1 MTTKVEKSIL
11 VNVPLSVAYNQWTQ
25 FEDFPRFMSGI
36 KSVTQLDDQRLN
48 WVAEIAGV
56 RRQWDARILEQVPD
70 KKISW
75 AATEGATNA
84 GSVTFEDV
92 GGGQTQVHLVLEYEP
107 EGLVEKI
114 GDKLNVV
121 ENTAEGD
128 LDRFKA
134 FIESEGYATGAWR
147 GSVTG
152 NVAGEPG
159 IQDAAA
165 SRGDSGKAGISG
177 KVAAGV
183 GLAAAGAAAAA
194 VSVAASKQDRDDTTD
209 ARLTPAVDTRHD
221 RARPADTSPSWD
233 AWNYPQTV
241 GRMQGSGS
249 LVGYEVHASDGDIGK
264 IDEASD
270 EVGTSRLVVDTG
282 PWILGRKVILPAGT
296 VQRVD
301 DADRK
306 VYVDLTKDQ
315 IKNSPELDQDT
326 TFDDVAYRDRLG
338 TCYGGLYR

>member
-1 MTTKVEKSIL
+1 MSTKVEKSIL

-25 FEDFPRFMSGI
+25 FEEFPHFMSGV
-36 KSVTQLDDQRLN
+36 KSVTQLDDENVN

-56 RRQWDARILEQVPD
+56 RRQWNARILEQAPD
-70 KKISW
+70 KRISW

-107 EGLVEKI
+107 EGMVEKI

-121 ENTAEGD
+121 ENQAEGD

-147 GSVTG
+147 GSVA
-152 NVAGEPG
+152 AGTAPDEPG
-159 IQDAAA
+159 IETAAS

-183 GLAAAGAAAAA
+183 GIAAAGAAAA
-194 VSVAASKQDRDDTTD
+194 VGVASSKQNRGDDIAD
-209 ARLTPAVDTRHD
+209 VASTPA
-221 RARPADTSPSWD
+221 SWD
-233 AWNYPQTV
+233 AWNYRQTAP
-241 GRMQGSGS
+241 GTQGLGN
-249 LVGYEVHASDGDIGK
+249 VIGYEVHATDGHIGK

-270 EVGTSRLVVDTG
+270 DVGTSRLVVDTG
-282 PWILGRKVILPAGT
+282 PWIFGRKVILPAGT
-296 VQRVD
+296 VERVD
-301 DADRK
+301 HADRK
-306 VYVDLTKDQ
+306 VYVDLTKDK
-315 IKNSPELDQDT
+315 IKNSPELDDSFADEAAHQ
-326 TFDDVAYRDRLG
+326 DRLG
-338 TCYGGLYR
+338 TYYGEFYR

>member
-1 MTTKVEKSIL
+1 MSTKVEKRIL

-25 FEDFPRFMSGI
+25 FEEFPHFMSGI
-36 KSVTQLDDQRLN
+36 KSVTQLDDQHLE

-56 RRQWDARILEQVPD
+56 RRQWKARIVEQVPD
-70 KKISW
+70 KKVSW

-121 ENTAEGD
+121 ENRAEGD

-147 GSVTG
+147 GAVGTG
-152 NVAGEPG
+152 TAAGEPG
-159 IQDAAA
+159 IEAAAA

-183 GLAAAGAAAAA
+183 GIAAAGAAAAA
-194 VSVAASKQDRDDTTD
+194 AVAASKQNRDDAADVTV
-209 ARLTPAVDTRHD
+209 TPATRDERSQTWDAWSYRDT
-221 RARPADTSPSWD
+221 ARPA
-233 AWNYPQTV
+233 
-241 GRMQGSGS
+241 QGSRS
-249 LVGYEVHASDGDIGK
+249 LVGYEVTARDGDIGK

-296 VQRVD
+296 IDRVD
-301 DADRK
+301 DANRK

-315 IKNSPELDQDT
+315 IKNSPEWDQDT
-326 TFDDVAYRDRLG
+326 AFDGDYQGRLG
-338 TCYGGLYR
+338 NYYDEFYR

>member
-1 MTTKVEKSIL
+1 MSTKVKKSIL
-11 VNVPLSVAYNQWTQ
+11 VNVPISIVYNQWTQ
-25 FEDFPRFMSGI
+25 FEEFPHFMGGV

-56 RRQWDARILEQVPD
+56 RRQWTATILKQVPD
-70 KKISW
+70 KEVAW

-121 ENTAEGD
+121 ENQATGD

-147 GSVTG
+147 GSVDTG
-152 NVAGEPG
+152 AAAGEPG
-159 IQDAAA
+159 IETAAD

-183 GLAAAGAAAAA
+183 GLAAAAAAVGAAAASKSGRKDPA
-194 VSVAASKQDRDDTTD
+194 DVETTVAY
-209 ARLTPAVDTRHD
+209 TPAAETPPET
-221 RARPADTSPSWD
+221 RPAQSD
-233 AWNYPQTV
+233 ALLGDPTQAGSVSAEEDVLLDKDRGQGGAPQ
-241 GRMQGSGS
+241 
-249 LVGYEVHASDGDIGK
+249 
-264 IDEASD
+264 
-270 EVGTSRLVVDTG
+270 
-282 PWILGRKVILPAGT
+282 
-296 VQRVD
+296 
-301 DADRK
+301 
-306 VYVDLTKDQ
+306 DQ
-315 IKNSPELDQDT
+315 
-326 TFDDVAYRDRLG
+326 
-338 TCYGGLYR
+338 